1 MKASVA
7 PATTRKV
14 LAGIDA
20 VLRERTAEAVERVLA
35 TASPGYSGYDTDTA
49 AEDLVYH
56 LCKELGVEPAK
67 GTSCFVAMCECFND
81 PDRDDYISSD
91 HATPGMT
98 DAEEWNDFLA
108 DPIHRQRR
116 RYAPWVVSP
125 HLFGGGS

>member
-20 VLRERTAEAVERVLA
+20 VLRERTAEAVGRVLS
-35 TASPGYSGYDTDTA
+35 TASPGHGPFPSPEASRLAFDLCSGAFPTVTTCPEDCPGWVAGECFA
-49 AEDLVYH
+49 AEID
-56 LCKELGVEPAK
+56 
-67 GTSCFVAMCECFND
+67 FN
-81 PDRDDYISSD
+81 SL
-91 HATPGMT
+91 PGMT
-98 DAEEWNDFLA
+98 DAQGFHGLLGNSIET
-108 DPIHRQRR
+108 QRR